1 MDLEKILTIPGKPSL
16 YRLVSQSKVSAIVE
30 NLQDKKRMPVF
41 GLEKV
46 SSLAEIAIYTQNGEM
61 GLPKVFRAM
70 HKALDGKKTED
81 MAQIKSLKEYFAK
94 FVPDFDTEHVYD
106 SNIKKVLNW
115 YNLLLE
121 NGLVDQELSEREK
134 AQIEGMAK
142 HEAEEA
148 ARAEAKPAKEKA
160 EKAAKPAAKPAAK
173 AKKTEETKAE
183 AKPAK
188 EKAEKTAKAAAKPAA
203 KTAAKPKAAA
213 SATTKGKATVK
224 KTSASAK

>member
-16 YRLVSQSKVSAIVE
+16 YRLISQSKVSAIVE
-30 NLQDKKRMPVF
+30 NLQDKKRLPVF

-46 SSLAEIAIYTQNGEM
+46 SALAEIAIYTQEGEM

-70 HKALDGKKTED
+70 HKVLDGKKTEEL
-81 MAQIKSLKEYFAK
+81 AQIKNLKEYFAR

-106 SNIKKVLNW
+106 SNIKKVLAW

-134 AQIEGMAK
+134 AQIEGMAA

-148 ARAEAKPAKEKA
+148 AQAESKPAKEKT
-160 EKAAKPAAKPAAK
+160 EKAAKPKKTETKAEKPATEKAEKTAKTAAKPAAK
-173 AKKTEETKAE
+173 A
-183 AKPAK
+183 
-188 EKAEKTAKAAAKPAA
+188 
-203 KTAAKPKAAA
+203 AAKPKAAA

>member
-16 YRLVSQSKVSAIVE
+16 YRLISQSKVSAIVE
-30 NLQDKKRMPVF
+30 NLQDKKRLPVF

-46 SSLAEIAIYTQNGEM
+46 SALAEIAIYTQEGEM

-70 HKALDGKKTED
+70 HKVLDGKKTEEL
-81 MAQIKSLKEYFAK
+81 AQIKNLKEYFAR

-106 SNIKKVLNW
+106 SNIKKVLAW

-134 AQIEGMAK
+134 AQIEGMAA

-148 ARAEAKPAKEKA
+148 AQAEAKPAKEKT
-160 EKAAKPAAKPAAK
+160 EKAAKPKKTETKAEKPATEKAEKTAKTAAKPAAK
-173 AKKTEETKAE
+173 A
-183 AKPAK
+183 
-188 EKAEKTAKAAAKPAA
+188 
-203 KTAAKPKAAA
+203 AAKPKAAA

>member
-16 YRLVSQSKVSAIVE
+16 YRLISQSKVSAIVE
-30 NLQDKKRMPVF
+30 NLQDKKRLPVF

-46 SSLAEIAIYTQNGEM
+46 SALAEIAIYTQEGEM

-70 HKALDGKKTED
+70 HKVLDGKKTEEL
-81 MAQIKSLKEYFAK
+81 AQIKNLKEYFAQ

-106 SNIKKVLNW
+106 SNIKKVLAW

-134 AQIEGMAK
+134 AQIEGMAA

-148 ARAEAKPAKEKA
+148 AQAEAKPAKEKT
-160 EKAAKPAAKPAAK
+160 EKAAKPKKTETKAEKPATEKAEKTAKTAAKPAAK
-173 AKKTEETKAE
+173 A
-183 AKPAK
+183 
-188 EKAEKTAKAAAKPAA
+188 
-203 KTAAKPKAAA
+203 AAKPKAAA

>member
-16 YRLVSQSKVSAIVE
+16 YRLISQSKVSAIVE
-30 NLQDKKRMPVF
+30 NLQDKKRLPVF

-46 SSLAEIAIYTQNGEM
+46 SALAEIAIYTQEGEM

-70 HKALDGKKTED
+70 HKVLDGKKTEEL
-81 MAQIKSLKEYFAK
+81 AQIKNLKEYFAR

-106 SNIKKVLNW
+106 SNIKKVLAW

-134 AQIEGMAK
+134 AQIEGMAA

-148 ARAEAKPAKEKA
+148 AQAEAKPAKEKT
-160 EKAAKPAAKPAAK
+160 EKAAKP
-173 AKKTEETKAE
+173 KKTETKAE
-183 AKPAK
+183 KPAT
-188 EKAEKTAKAAAKPAA
+188 EKAEKTAKTAAKPAA
-203 KTAAKPKAAA
+203 KAAKPKAAA

>member
-148 ARAEAKPAKEKA
+148 AREEAKPAKEKA
-160 EKAAKPAAKPAAK
+160 EKTAKPAAK

>member
-16 YRLVSQSKVSAIVE
+16 YELVSQNKVSAIVE

-46 SSLAEIAIYTQNGEM
+46 SSLAEIAIYTTDGEM

-70 HKALDGKKTED
+70 HKVLDGKKTQEL
-81 MAQIKSLKEYFAK
+81 AQIKNLKEYFAQ

-106 SNIKKVLNW
+106 SNIKKVLSW
-115 YNLLLE
+115 YNLLLD
-121 NGLVDQELSEREK
+121 NNMIDQELSKREK
-134 AQIEGMAK
+134 AQEEGLAK

-148 ARAEAKPAKEKA
+148 AAAQAEEKPAPKAKKTEPKTAKAAKPAEKA
-160 EKAAKPAAKPAAK
+160 TEKAAKPK
-173 AKKTEETKAE
+173 A
-183 AKPAK
+183 
-188 EKAEKTAKAAAKPAA
+188 
-203 KTAAKPKAAA
+203 TAA
-213 SATTKGKATVK
+213 SSKGKATVK

>member
-16 YRLVSQSKVSAIVE
+16 YELVSQNKVSAIVE

-46 SSLAEIAIYTQNGEM
+46 SSLAEIAIYTNDGEM

-70 HKALDGKKTED
+70 HKVLDGKKTQEL
-81 MAQIKSLKEYFAK
+81 AQIKNLKEYFAQ

-106 SNIKKVLNW
+106 SNIKKVLSW
-115 YNLLLE
+115 YNLLLD
-121 NGLVDQELSEREK
+121 NNMIDQELSEREK
-134 AQIEGMAK
+134 AQEEGLAK

-148 ARAEAKPAKEKA
+148 ATAAQAEEKPAPKAKKAEPKTAKAAKPAEKA
-160 EKAAKPAAKPAAK
+160 TEKAAKPK
-173 AKKTEETKAE
+173 A
-183 AKPAK
+183 
-188 EKAEKTAKAAAKPAA
+188 
-203 KTAAKPKAAA
+203 TAA
-213 SATTKGKATVK
+213 SSKGKATVK

>member
-16 YRLVSQSKVSAIVE
+16 YRLISQSKVSAIVE
-30 NLQDKKRMPVF
+30 NLQDKKRLPVF

-46 SSLAEIAIYTQNGEM
+46 SALAEIAIYTQEGEM

-70 HKALDGKKTED
+70 HKVLDGKKTEEL
-81 MAQIKSLKEYFAK
+81 AQIKNLKEYFAR

-106 SNIKKVLNW
+106 SNIKKVLAW

-134 AQIEGMAK
+134 AQIEGMAA

-148 ARAEAKPAKEKA
+148 AQAEAKPAKEKT
-160 EKAAKPAAKPAAK
+160 EKAAKPKKTETKAEKPAIEKAEKTAKTAAKPAAK
-173 AKKTEETKAE
+173 A
-183 AKPAK
+183 
-188 EKAEKTAKAAAKPAA
+188 
-203 KTAAKPKAAA
+203 AAKPKAAA

>member
-16 YRLVSQSKVSAIVE
+16 YRLISQSKVSAIVE
-30 NLQDKKRMPVF
+30 NLQDKKRLPVF

-46 SSLAEIAIYTQNGEM
+46 SALAEIAIYTQEGEM

-70 HKALDGKKTED
+70 HKVLDGKKTEEL
-81 MAQIKSLKEYFAK
+81 AQIKNLKEYFAR

-106 SNIKKVLNW
+106 SNIKKVLAW

-134 AQIEGMAK
+134 AQIEGMAA

-148 ARAEAKPAKEKA
+148 AQAEAKTAKEKT
-160 EKAAKPAAKPAAK
+160 EKAAKPKKTETKAEKPATEKAEKTAKTAAKPAAK
-173 AKKTEETKAE
+173 A
-183 AKPAK
+183 
-188 EKAEKTAKAAAKPAA
+188 
-203 KTAAKPKAAA
+203 AAKPKAAA

>member
-16 YRLVSQSKVSAIVE
+16 YRLISQSKVSAIVE
-30 NLQDKKRMPVF
+30 NLQDKKRLPVF

-46 SSLAEIAIYTQNGEM
+46 SALAEIAIYTQEGEM

-70 HKALDGKKTED
+70 HKVLDGKKTEEL
-81 MAQIKSLKEYFAK
+81 AQIKNLKEYFAR

-106 SNIKKVLNW
+106 SNIKKVLAW

-134 AQIEGMAK
+134 AQIEGMAA

-148 ARAEAKPAKEKA
+148 AQAEAKPAKEKT
-160 EKAAKPAAKPAAK
+160 EKAAKPKKTENKAEKPATEKAEKTAKTAAKPAAK
-173 AKKTEETKAE
+173 A
-183 AKPAK
+183 
-188 EKAEKTAKAAAKPAA
+188 
-203 KTAAKPKAAA
+203 AAKPKAAA

>member
-16 YRLVSQSKVSAIVE
+16 YELVSQNKVSAIVE

-46 SSLAEIAIYTQNGEM
+46 SSLAEIAIYTTDGEM

-70 HKALDGKKTED
+70 HKVLDGKKAQEL
-81 MAQIKSLKEYFAK
+81 AQIKNLKEYFAQ

-106 SNIKKVLNW
+106 SNIKKVLSW
-115 YNLLLE
+115 YNLLLD
-121 NGLVDQELSEREK
+121 NNMIDQELSEREK
-134 AQIEGMAK
+134 AQEEGLAK

-148 ARAEAKPAKEKA
+148 AAAQAEEKPAPKAKKAEPKTAKAAKPAEKA
-160 EKAAKPAAKPAAK
+160 TEKAAKPK
-173 AKKTEETKAE
+173 A
-183 AKPAK
+183 
-188 EKAEKTAKAAAKPAA
+188 
-203 KTAAKPKAAA
+203 TAA
-213 SATTKGKATVK
+213 SSKGKATVK

>member
-16 YRLVSQSKVSAIVE
+16 YRLISQSKVSAIVE
-30 NLQDKKRMPVF
+30 NLQDKKRLPVF

-46 SSLAEIAIYTQNGEM
+46 SSLAEIAIYTQEGEM

-70 HKALDGKKTED
+70 HKVLDGKKTEEL
-81 MAQIKSLKEYFAK
+81 AQIKNLKEYFAR

-106 SNIKKVLNW
+106 SNIKKVLAW

-134 AQIEGMAK
+134 AQIEGMAA

-148 ARAEAKPAKEKA
+148 AQAEAKPAQEKA
-160 EKAAKPAAKPAAK
+160 EKASKPAAK
-173 AKKTEETKAE
+173 AKKTETKAE
-183 AKPAK
+183 KPAT
-188 EKAEKTAKAAAKPAA
+188 EKAEKTAKAATKPAAKPAA
-203 KTAAKPKAAA
+203 KPKASA

>member
-160 EKAAKPAAKPAAK
+160 EK
-173 AKKTEETKAE
+173 
-183 AKPAK
+183 
-188 EKAEKTAKAAAKPAA
+188 TAKAAAKPAA

>member
-16 YRLVSQSKVSAIVE
+16 YRLISQSKVSAIVE
-30 NLQDKKRMPVF
+30 NLQDKKRLPVF

-46 SSLAEIAIYTQNGEM
+46 SALAEIAIYTQEGEM

-70 HKALDGKKTED
+70 HKVLDGKKTEEL
-81 MAQIKSLKEYFAK
+81 AQIKNLKEYFAR

-106 SNIKKVLNW
+106 SNIKKVLAW

-134 AQIEGMAK
+134 AQIEGMAA

-148 ARAEAKPAKEKA
+148 AQAEAKPAKEKT
-160 EKAAKPAAKPAAK
+160 EKAAKP
-173 AKKTEETKAE
+173 KKTETKAE
-183 AKPAK
+183 KPAT
-188 EKAEKTAKAAAKPAA
+188 EKAEKTAKTAAKPATKA
-203 KTAAKPKAAA
+203 AAKPKAAA